1 MKKKLYNIL
10 TSVTVVLPTVVYLY
24 LSATILNIQYD
35 YVATFDK
42 DVVVSYYE
50 WNYTEQPTLF
60 YFSATREATF
70 EGDVEWN
77 NTYKAYGLYL
87 KEGDILKE
95 NKDFRIVERN
105 ADTRELELVDINKF
119 AIQTKESINLPVATM
134 ISIFAAVVVIMIKTG
149 KMGFLKKYRRL
160 SVFLSLLIGTLIL
173 YGIDMIVSNM
183 LNVFLVALASWTVY
197 CIEYLVAMGFDKDK
211 RLEEK
216 EKLLKEKGTN

>member
-1 MKKKLYNIL
+1 MKKTLYNIL
-10 TSVTVVLPTVVYLY
+10 TSATVVLPTIIYLY

-35 YVATFDK
+35 YEVWYDK
-42 DVVVSYYE
+42 DVVVSVYE
-50 WNYTEQPTLF
+50 WDYEEEPMLF

-70 EGDVEWN
+70 EGVVEWN
-77 NTYKAYGLYL
+77 DTYKAYGMYL
-87 KEGDILKE
+87 KEGDIIKE
-95 NKDFRIVERN
+95 NKKFRIVEKVEG
-105 ADTRELELVDINKF
+105 RELELVDINKF
-119 AIQTKESINLPVATM
+119 LIQTKESINLPVATI

-216 EKLLKEKGTN
+216 EKLLKEKGNN